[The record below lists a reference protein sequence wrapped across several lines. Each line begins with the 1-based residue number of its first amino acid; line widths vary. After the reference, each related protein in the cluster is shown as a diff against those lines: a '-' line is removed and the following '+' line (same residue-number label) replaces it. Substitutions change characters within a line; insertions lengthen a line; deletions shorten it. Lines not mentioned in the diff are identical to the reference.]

1 VWDARFT
8 FFISDLARNMAGI
21 STKGLYGLAAMYE
34 LSQKTDQNP
43 MQIKEISHNGNIPHN
58 YLEQLLSSLR
68 KAGLVKS
75 MRGAYGGYFLGRRAD
90 EITVL
95 EVLEVLEG
103 SLCKME
109 MKTSNPVLEMFWNDT
124 HAKVQELFK
133 LKLSDLDR
141 YYQQISF
148 DI

>member
-1 VWDARFT
+1 
-8 FFISDLARNMAGI
+8 MAGI

-34 LSQKTDQNP
+34 LSQISTGKP
-43 MQIKEISHNGNIPHN
+43 MQIKEISLKGNIPHN

-68 KAGLVKS
+68 KADLVKS
-75 MRGAYGGYFLGRRAD
+75 IRGAHGGYFLGRKAED
-90 EITVL
+90 ISVL

-109 MKTSNPVLEMFWNDT
+109 MKTSNPVLEMFWHDT
-124 HAKVQELFK
+124 HCKVQELFS

>member
-1 VWDARFT
+1 
-8 FFISDLARNMAGI
+8 MAGI

-34 LSQKTDQNP
+34 LMNSATHTP
-43 MQIKEISHNGNIPHN
+43 MQIKEISSNGNFPHN
-58 YLEQLLSSLR
+58 YLEQLLSTLR
-68 KAGLVKS
+68 KAGLVRS
-75 MRGAYGGYFLGRRAD
+75 VRGAYGGYFLGRKPD

-103 SLCKME
+103 RICKME

-124 HAKVQELFK
+124 HSKVQELFS
-133 LKLSDLDR
+133 LKLSELDR

-148 DI
+148 EI

>member
-1 VWDARFT
+1 
-8 FFISDLARNMAGI
+8 MAGI

-34 LSQKTDQNP
+34 LSQKSDQTP
-43 MQIKEISHNGNIPHN
+43 MQIKEISSNGNIPHS

-75 MRGAYGGYFLGRRAD
+75 IRGAHGGYFLGRSA
-90 EITVL
+90 ESISVL

-109 MKTSNPVLEMFWNDT
+109 MKTSSPVLEMFWQET
-124 HAKVQELFK
+124 HSKVQELFS

>member
-1 VWDARFT
+1 
-8 FFISDLARNMAGI
+8 MAGI

-34 LSQKTDQNP
+34 LTHASTQSP
-43 MQIKEISHNGNIPHN
+43 MPIKEIASNGEIPHS

-68 KAGLVKS
+68 KAGLVTGV
-75 MRGAYGGYFLGRRAD
+75 RGAYGGYFLGKQPE

-103 SLCKME
+103 SICKME
-109 MKTSNPVLEMFWNDT
+109 SKTASPVLEMFWHDT
-124 HAKVQELFK
+124 HSKVQELFN
-133 LKLSDLDR
+133 LNLSDLDR
-141 YYQQISF
+141 YYQQISY

>member
-1 VWDARFT
+1 
-8 FFISDLARNMAGI
+8 MAGI

-34 LSQKTDQNP
+34 LSQVTTDRP
-43 MQIKEISHNGNIPHN
+43 MQIKEIASNGDIPHN

-75 MRGAYGGYFLGRRAD
+75 IRGAYGGYFLGRKPE

-103 SLCKME
+103 SICKME
-109 MKTSNPVLEMFWNDT
+109 MKTSNPVLEMFWDDT
-124 HAKVQELFK
+124 RSKVQELFS

-148 DI
+148 EI

>member
-1 VWDARFT
+1 
-8 FFISDLARNMAGI
+8 MAGI

-34 LSQKTDQNP
+34 LAQASTDRP
-43 MQIKEISHNGNIPHN
+43 MQIKEIAANGDIPHN

-75 MRGAYGGYFLGRRAD
+75 IRGAYGGYFLGRKPE

-95 EVLEVLEG
+95 EILEVLEG
-103 SLCKME
+103 SICKME
-109 MKTSNPVLEMFWNDT
+109 MKTSSPVLEMFWEDT
-124 HAKVQELFK
+124 RSKVQELFS

-141 YYQQISF
+141 YYQQLSF

>member
-1 VWDARFT
+1 
-8 FFISDLARNMAGI
+8 MAGI

-34 LSQKTDQNP
+34 LMTASTEKP
-43 MQIKEISHNGNIPHN
+43 MQIKDISSKANIPHN
-58 YLEQLLSSLR
+58 YLEQLLSILR

-75 MRGAYGGYFLGRRAD
+75 VRGAYGGYFIGRKPE
-90 EITVL
+90 EISVL

-103 SLCKME
+103 SICKMDT
-109 MKTSNPVLEMFWNDT
+109 KTNSPVLEMFWQDT
-124 HAKVQELFK
+124 HSKVQELFS
-133 LKLSDLDR
+133 LKLSELDR

>member
-1 VWDARFT
+1 
-8 FFISDLARNMAGI
+8 MAGI

-34 LSQKTDQNP
+34 LSHASTERP
-43 MQIKEISHNGNIPHN
+43 MQIKEISSNGDIPHN

-75 MRGAYGGYFLGRRAD
+75 IRGAYGGYFLGRKAE

-95 EVLEVLEG
+95 EILEVLEG
-103 SLCKME
+103 SICKME
-109 MKTSNPVLEMFWNDT
+109 MKTSSPVLEMFWEDT
-124 HAKVQELFK
+124 HTKVQELFS

-148 DI
+148 EI

>member
-1 VWDARFT
+1 MLPNKEPV
-8 FFISDLARNMAGI
+8 L
-21 STKGLYGLAAMYE
+21 
-34 LSQKTDQNP
+34 
-43 MQIKEISHNGNIPHN
+43 EISSNGNIPHN
-58 YLEQLLSSLR
+58 YLEQILSSLR

-75 MRGAYGGYFLGRRAD
+75 IRGAYGGYFLGRKAE

-95 EVLEVLEG
+95 EILETLEG

-109 MKTSNPVLEMFWNDT
+109 MKTSNPVLEMFWTDT
-124 HAKVQELFK
+124 RTKVQELFS
-133 LKLSDLDR
+133 LKLCDLDR

>member
-1 VWDARFT
+1 
-8 FFISDLARNMAGI
+8 MAGI

-34 LSQKTDQNP
+34 LSKKSDTNP
-43 MQIKEISHNGNIPHN
+43 MQIKEISSNGNIPHN

-75 MRGAYGGYFLGRRAD
+75 MRGAYGGYFLGKGAE
-90 EITVL
+90 EISVL
-95 EVLEVLEG
+95 EILEVLEG

-109 MKTSNPVLEMFWNDT
+109 MKTSNPVLEMFWSDT
-124 HAKVQELFK
+124 HSKVQGLFA
-133 LKLSDLDR
+133 LKLSDLDK
-141 YYQQISF
+141 YYQQISY

>member
-1 VWDARFT
+1 
-8 FFISDLARNMAGI
+8 MAGI

-34 LSQKTDQNP
+34 LSQKLDDSP
-43 MQIKEISHNGNIPHN
+43 MQIKEISTNGNIPHN

-75 MRGAYGGYFLGRRAD
+75 IRGAYGGYFLERKAED
-90 EITVL
+90 ITVL
-95 EVLEVLEG
+95 EILEVLEG

-109 MKTSNPVLEMFWNDT
+109 MKTSNPVLEMFWTDT
-124 HAKVQELFK
+124 HSKVQELFS

>member
-1 VWDARFT
+1 
-8 FFISDLARNMAGI
+8 MAGI

-34 LSQKTDQNP
+34 LSRKTDDNP
-43 MQIKEISHNGNIPHN
+43 MQIKEISSNGNIPHN

-75 MRGAYGGYFLGRRAD
+75 IRGAYGGYFLGRSAE

-109 MKTSNPVLEMFWNDT
+109 MKTANPVLEMFWNDT
-124 HAKVQELFK
+124 HSKVQELFS

>member
-1 VWDARFT
+1 
-8 FFISDLARNMAGI
+8 MAGI

-34 LSQKTDQNP
+34 LAHASTQNP
-43 MQIKEISHNGNIPHN
+43 MQIKEIASNGDIPHN

-75 MRGAYGGYFLGRRAD
+75 VRGAYGGYFLGKSPE

-103 SLCKME
+103 SICKME
-109 MKTSNPVLEMFWNDT
+109 HKTASPVLEMFWHDT
-124 HAKVQELFK
+124 HSKVQELFN

-141 YYQQISF
+141 YYQQLSF

>member
-1 VWDARFT
+1 
-8 FFISDLARNMAGI
+8 MAGI

-34 LSQKTDQNP
+34 LSQVTTDRP
-43 MQIKEISHNGNIPHN
+43 MQIKEIASNGDIPHN

-75 MRGAYGGYFLGRRAD
+75 IRGAYGGYFLGRKAE

-103 SLCKME
+103 SICKME
-109 MKTSNPVLEMFWNDT
+109 MKTSSPVLEMFWDDT
-124 HAKVQELFK
+124 RSKVQELFS

-148 DI
+148 EI

>member
-1 VWDARFT
+1 
-8 FFISDLARNMAGI
+8 MAGI

-34 LSQKTDQNP
+34 LTHASTQNP
-43 MQIKEISHNGNIPHN
+43 MQIKEIASNGEIPHS

-75 MRGAYGGYFLGRRAD
+75 VRGAYGGYFLAKHPE

-103 SLCKME
+103 SICKME
-109 MKTSNPVLEMFWNDT
+109 SKTASPVLEMFWHDT
-124 HAKVQELFK
+124 HSKVQELFN

-141 YYQQISF
+141 HYQQLSF
-148 DI
+148 EI

>member
-1 VWDARFT
+1 
-8 FFISDLARNMAGI
+8 MAGI

-34 LSQKTDQNP
+34 LSQVSTDSP
-43 MQIKEISHNGNIPHN
+43 MQIKEISSNGNIPHN

-75 MRGAYGGYFLGRRAD
+75 IRGAYGGYFLGRKAE

-109 MKTSNPVLEMFWNDT
+109 MKTSSPVLEMFWDDT
-124 HAKVQELFK
+124 HSKIQELFS
-133 LKLSDLDR
+133 LKLSDLNR
-141 YYQQISF
+141 YYQQINF
-148 DI
+148 EI

>member
-1 VWDARFT
+1 
-8 FFISDLARNMAGI
+8 MAGI

-34 LSQKTDQNP
+34 LSQANTEKP
-43 MQIKEISHNGNIPHN
+43 MQIKEIASKGNIPHN

-75 MRGAYGGYFLGRRAD
+75 IRGAYGGYFLGRKAED
-90 EITVL
+90 ITVL

-103 SLCKME
+103 SICKME
-109 MKTSNPVLEMFWNDT
+109 LKASSPVLEMFWHDT
-124 HAKVQELFK
+124 RSKVQELFS
-133 LKLSDLDR
+133 LKLSDLDK

>member
-1 VWDARFT
+1 MLDVKST
-8 FFISDLARNMAGI
+8 LFIKELLLNMAGI

-34 LSQKTDQNP
+34 LSQKSDQNP
-43 MQIKEISHNGNIPHN
+43 MQIKEISLNGNIPHN

-75 MRGAYGGYFLGRRAD
+75 MRGAYGGYFLGRRAE
-90 EITVL
+90 EISVL

-109 MKTSNPVLEMFWNDT
+109 MKTSSPVLEMFWNDT
-124 HAKVQELFK
+124 HSKVQELFS

>member
-1 VWDARFT
+1 
-8 FFISDLARNMAGI
+8 MAGI

-34 LSQKTDQNP
+34 LSQVSTSNP
-43 MQIKEISHNGNIPHN
+43 MQIKEISANANIPHS

-75 MRGAYGGYFLGRRAD
+75 IRGAHGGYFLGRRAED
-90 EITVL
+90 ITVL
-95 EVLEVLEG
+95 EILEVLEG

-109 MKTSNPVLEMFWNDT
+109 MKTSNPVLEMFWDDT
-124 HAKVQELFK
+124 HSKVQGLFA
-133 LKLSDLDR
+133 LALCDLDT

-148 DI
+148 EI

>member
-1 VWDARFT
+1 
-8 FFISDLARNMAGI
+8 MAGI

-34 LSQKTDQNP
+34 LSQVTSGNP
-43 MQIKEISHNGNIPHN
+43 MQIKEISANGNIPHN

-75 MRGAYGGYFLGRRAD
+75 VRGAYGGYFLERKAED
-90 EITVL
+90 ITVL
-95 EVLEVLEG
+95 EILEVLEG

-109 MKTSNPVLEMFWNDT
+109 MKTSNPVLEMFWHDT
-124 HAKVQELFK
+124 HTKVQELFA
-133 LKLSDLDR
+133 LTLSDLDA